1 MTTTR
6 DELERLLGGPLTP
19 GLAALSDKDLDT
31 LATAIADAGRSQK
44 AALADAIDDGLNI
57 VPRVLRGAVRKALFG

>member
-6 DELERLLGGPLTP
+6 DELEQLLGGPLTP

-44 AALADAIDDGLNI
+44 TALADAIDDGLNI